1 MDTAVKQTLR
11 LASYNIRAGLGT
23 DLRRD
28 AERAISAIAG
38 LRADILAL
46 QEADHRM
53 GERPAALPRHS
64 LEHRTGLSVLP
75 AGQHAGSLGWHG
87 IALLMRPEF
96 VLQDIEM
103 FNLPGLEPRG
113 ALIADLDTPFG
124 ALRVGAVHLGL
135 MRRSRKAQLA
145 HIRERL
151 DRRSPRPTIVMGDFN
166 EWSRKKGM
174 DAFHSDYSV
183 TTPGPTFPSRLP
195 VVPLDR
201 VAHCRDISA
210 KVKVAHSGGSTH
222 ASDHLPIIADI
233 TLNRQQTQP

>member
-1 MDTAVKQTLR
+1 METPVKPALR
-11 LASYNIRAGLGT
+11 MASYNIRAALGT

-28 AERAISAIAG
+28 ADRAIATIAG

-53 GERPAALPRHS
+53 GDRPAALPRQA
-64 LEHRTGLSVLP
+64 LERHTGLSVLP

-87 IALLMRPEF
+87 IALLMRPHF
-96 VLQDIEM
+96 VLQDIET
-103 FNLPGLEPRG
+103 FDLPGLEPRG
-113 ALIADLDTPFG
+113 ALIVDIDTPQG

-151 DRRSPRPTIVMGDFN
+151 DKRDPRPTIIMGDFN
-166 EWSRKKGM
+166 EWSRSKGM
-174 DAFHSDYSV
+174 DAFDNDFRV
-183 TTPGPTFPSRLP
+183 TSPGPTFPSRLP

-201 VAHCRDISA
+201 MAHCHRIDA
-210 KVKVAHSGGSTH
+210 KAHVARPKGQTH
-222 ASDHLPIIADI
+222 ASDHLPIIADV
-233 TLNRQQTQP
+233 TFTEMPQAL